1 MKKKL
6 LLVLMFVIA
15 AITMAQI
22 KPQEAKKDTSKVKTE
37 VKKDTSKVKTETK
50 PYLPIKGVET
60 PAVKKDTSKV
70 KK

>member
-37 VKKDTSKVKTETK
+37 VKK
-50 PYLPIKGVET
+50 
-60 PAVKKDTSKV
+60 
-70 KK
+70 